1 MPIKRT
7 THTRARAVLTL
18 GHVRADMLHKRQ
30 RTRGHNNLAAHAGIG
45 GLCHLSEGAFTFAG
59 IQEVAPTPVYQPQYS
74 IGEQIYT
81 HQDFLNTSL
90 LHLQDFHTNL
100 LNALDVS

>member
-1 MPIKRT
+1 MFVQT
-7 THTRARAVLTL
+7 CSTNASE
-18 GHVRADMLHKRQ
+18 HVG
-30 RTRGHNNLAAHAGIG
+30 TRGHNNLAAHAGIG